1 MEKALLNLWDTQVTM
16 NGHIYPS
23 AHSMRSNQ
31 KIILCA
37 HRSEVASLLKYISGS
52 GLLTVSVFLV

>member
-1 MEKALLNLWDTQVTM
+1 MEKALLNLWDTQVIM
-16 NGHIYPS
+16 NGHIY
-23 AHSMRSNQ
+23 HSSMESNQ
-31 KIILCA
+31 KIVLCA

>member
-1 MEKALLNLWDTQVTM
+1 MEKALLNLWDTQVIM
-16 NGHIYPS
+16 NGHIY
-23 AHSMRSNQ
+23 HSVCSMGSNQ

-37 HRSEVASLLKYISGS
+37 HRSEVASLLKYNSGS